1 MMEPT
6 RRDALLDLMLSSNER
21 LFGAVKVRGSLGCSD
36 HKMVE
41 FRIMRGR
48 SRTKSKI
55 ISLDFGLCRD
65 LLGRVPS
72 DKAVEGRG
80 VQEDW
85 LMFKQHHLQA
95 KEQFIQTSRKL
106 SKGARRPAWD
116 RGAAPG
122 KTQT

>member
-1 MMEPT
+1 M
-6 RRDALLDLMLSSNER
+6 RR
-21 LFGAVKVRGSLGCSD
+21 GAVLDFLLTYNAGLVENMKVKSSLRCSD